1 MTTSAGRVVCARC
14 GANNFDTVTTCW
26 KCQAPISGTAA
37 RGMMPQSQERPS
49 LAQPVHSA
57 MVVPTG
63 GTGDPALSKRAAI
76 WLALSMPYIGL
87 PVGWAFM
94 MMNDRDRQDI
104 GKFCVNWSMAA
115 MVFHLLL
122 MWVSFEALVPTM
134 QAMFGMAAKLAP
146 HAASGSGMGGY

>member
-1 MTTSAGRVVCARC
+1 
-14 GANNFDTVTTCW
+14 
-26 KCQAPISGTAA
+26 
-37 RGMMPQSQERPS
+37 
-49 LAQPVHSA
+49 
-57 MVVPTG
+57 
-63 GTGDPALSKRAAI
+63 
-76 WLALSMPYIGL
+76 MPYIGL

-94 MMNDRDRQDI
+94 MMNDRERQDI